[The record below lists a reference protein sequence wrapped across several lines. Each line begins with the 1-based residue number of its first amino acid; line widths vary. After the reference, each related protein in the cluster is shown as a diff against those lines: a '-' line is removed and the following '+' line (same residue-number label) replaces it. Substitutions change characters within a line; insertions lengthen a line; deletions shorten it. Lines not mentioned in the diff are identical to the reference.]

1 MHVLFSSTVLASMF
15 RIATP
20 LTIAALGC
28 MLCYKTGVLN
38 LALEGI
44 MLIGA
49 FASVAVVIWTGGSV
63 WLGLLSATVAGG
75 VISLVFGLAVV
86 RFRAN
91 HIISSIAINMLGL
104 GMTTYLLQ
112 AIFETQGQIR
122 PPIIDK
128 LPLIDLPFLEK
139 IPIIGKALNGQSP
152 ITWLAFLL
160 MIACFVLLKKTEF
173 GLNICAVGESEDA
186 ARTAGVSPEKIRWQ
200 VIIIA
205 GLLCGLAG
213 GYISTITVSE
223 FTENMISGRG
233 FTAFTAVV
241 FGGAHPVFVWLVT
254 LLLGYADAV
263 GIQIELVGTGIP
275 SSIVKMFPFILA
287 LVSLVIASGTQKL
300 RASGGVLRK
309 TCDTSEKSNRKL
321 RSLRNRY

>member
-1 MHVLFSSTVLASMF
+1 MQIVFSSTVFASML

-28 MLCYKTGVLN
+28 LLCYKTGVLN

-44 MLIGA
+44 MLVGA
-49 FASVAVVIWTGGSV
+49 FASVAVVIWSGGNV
-63 WLGLLSATVAGG
+63 WLGLIGGTVTGG
-75 VISLVFGLAVV
+75 LIALVFGLAVV
-86 RFRAN
+86 RFQAN

-104 GMTTYLLQ
+104 GLTTYLLR
-112 AIFETQGQIR
+112 ALFETQGQIR
-122 PPIIDK
+122 PPAIDK
-128 LPLIDLPFLEK
+128 LPLLNIPLLEK
-139 IPIIGKALNGQSP
+139 IPVIGKALNGQSP

-160 MIACFVLLKKTEF
+160 VIACYILLYKTEF

-186 ARTAGVSPEKIRWQ
+186 ARTAGVSPERIRWQ
-200 VIIIA
+200 VIVLS

-213 GYISTITVSE
+213 GYIATITVSE

-275 SSIVKMFPFILA
+275 SSIVKMFPFVLA

-300 RASGGVLRK
+300 KSSGGLRRRS
-309 TCDTSEKSNRKL
+309 CDRPVRRNARKAK
-321 RSLRNRY
+321 

>member
-1 MHVLFSSTVLASMF
+1 ML

-28 MLCYKTGVLN
+28 LLCYKTGVLN

-44 MLIGA
+44 MLVGA
-49 FASVAVVIWTGGSV
+49 FASVAVVIWTNGNV
-63 WLGLLSATVAGG
+63 WLGLLGGTIAGG
-75 VISLVFGLAVV
+75 IISLVFGLAVV

-104 GMTTYLLQ
+104 GMTTYLLR
-112 AIFETQGQIR
+112 AIFQTQGQIR
-122 PPIIDK
+122 PPAIDK
-128 LPLIDLPFLEK
+128 LPLLDLPVLEK
-139 IPIIGKALNGQSP
+139 IPVIGKALNGQSP

-160 MIACFVLLKKTEF
+160 TIACFVLLYKTEF

-186 ARTAGVSPEKIRWQ
+186 ARTAGVSPERIRWQ

-300 RASGGVLRK
+300 RTSGGIIRRA
-309 TCDTSEKSNRKL
+309 CDRPE
-321 RSLRNRY
+321 RNGKRNIKE

>member
-1 MHVLFSSTVLASMF
+1 MQIIFSSTVFASML

-28 MLCYKTGVLN
+28 LLCYKTGVLN

-49 FASVAVVIWTGGSV
+49 FASVSVVIWSGGNV
-63 WLGLLSATVAGG
+63 WLGLLGGIIAGG
-75 VISLVFGLAVV
+75 LIALVFGLAVV

-104 GMTTYLLQ
+104 GLTTYLLR
-112 AIFETQGQIR
+112 ALFETQGQIR
-122 PPIIDK
+122 PPLIDK
-128 LPLIDLPFLEK
+128 LPLLNMPMLEK
-139 IPIIGKALNGQSP
+139 VPVIGKALNGQSP

-160 MIACFVLLKKTEF
+160 VIACYILIYKTEF

-186 ARTAGVSPEKIRWQ
+186 ARTAGVSPERIRWQ
-200 VIIIA
+200 VIVLA

-213 GYISTITVSE
+213 GYIATVTVSE

-263 GIQIELVGTGIP
+263 GIQIELVGTGVP

-300 RASGGVLRK
+300 RRSGRLRRNKCDIPGTKFARK
-309 TCDTSEKSNRKL
+309 TK
-321 RSLRNRY
+321 

>member
-1 MHVLFSSTVLASMF
+1 MEILFSSTVFASML

-28 MLCYKTGVLN
+28 LLCYKTGVLN
-38 LALEGI
+38 LALEGV

-49 FASVAVVIWTGGSV
+49 FASVAVVIWSGGNV
-63 WLGLLSATVAGG
+63 WLGLLGGTIAGG
-75 VISLVFGLAVV
+75 LVSLVFGLAVV
-86 RFRAN
+86 RFKAN

-104 GMTTYLLQ
+104 GLTTYLLR
-112 AIFETQGQIR
+112 ALFDTQGQIR
-122 PPIIDK
+122 PKIIDK
-128 LPLIDLPFLEK
+128 MPSWDLSFLEK
-139 IPIIGKALNGQSP
+139 IPVIGKALSSQSP
-152 ITWLAFLL
+152 ITWLAFALV
-160 MIACFVLLKKTEF
+160 IACFILLYKTEF

-186 ARTAGVSPEKIRWQ
+186 ARTAGISPERIRWQ

-213 GYISTITVSE
+213 GYISTVTVSE

-263 GIQIELVGTGIP
+263 GIQIELIGTGIP

-300 RASGGVLRK
+300 KSKGGLSR
-309 TCDTSEKSNRKL
+309 
-321 RSLRNRY
+321 RSLRKQTEAAKQKQV

>member
-1 MHVLFSSTVLASMF
+1 MEILFSSTVFASML

-28 MLCYKTGVLN
+28 LLCYKTGVLN
-38 LALEGI
+38 LALEGV

-49 FASVAVVIWTGGSV
+49 FASVAVVIWSGGNV
-63 WLGLLSATVAGG
+63 WLGLIGGTIAGG
-75 VISLVFGLAVV
+75 LVSLVFGLAVV
-86 RFRAN
+86 RFKAN

-104 GMTTYLLQ
+104 GLTTYLLR
-112 AIFETQGQIR
+112 ALFDTQGQIR
-122 PPIIDK
+122 PKIIDK
-128 LPLIDLPFLEK
+128 MPSWNLPFLEK
-139 IPIIGKALNGQSP
+139 IPVVGKALSSQSP
-152 ITWLAFLL
+152 ITWLAFALV
-160 MIACFVLLKKTEF
+160 IACFILLYKTEF

-186 ARTAGVSPEKIRWQ
+186 ARTAGISPERIRWQ

-263 GIQIELVGTGIP
+263 GIQIELIGTGIP

-300 RASGGVLRK
+300 KSKGGLSRRALRK
-309 TCDTSEKSNRKL
+309 QAEAAKNKQI
-321 RSLRNRY
+321 

>member
-1 MHVLFSSTVLASMF
+1 MQIVFSSTVFASML

-28 MLCYKTGVLN
+28 LLCYKTGVLN
-38 LALEGI
+38 LAMEGV
-44 MLIGA
+44 MLVGA
-49 FASVAVVIWTGGSV
+49 FASVAVVVWTGGNV
-63 WLGLLSATVAGG
+63 WLGLLGG
-75 VISLVFGLAVV
+75 TIVGGLIALVFGLAVV

-104 GMTTYLLQ
+104 GLTTYLLR

-122 PPIIDK
+122 PPVIDK
-128 LPLIDLPFLEK
+128 LPLLNMPILEK
-139 IPIIGKALNGQSP
+139 IPVIGKALNGQSP

-160 MIACFVLLKKTEF
+160 VIACYIMLYKTEF
-173 GLNICAVGESEDA
+173 GLNICAVGDSEDA
-186 ARTAGVSPEKIRWQ
+186 ARTAGVSPERIRWQ
-200 VIIIA
+200 VIILS

-213 GYISTITVSE
+213 GYIATVTVSE

-263 GIQIELVGTGIP
+263 GIQIELVGTGVP

-300 RASGGVLRK
+300 RSSGRLRRAKNSETNAKIAQK
-309 TCDTSEKSNRKL
+309 TK
-321 RSLRNRY
+321 

>member
-1 MHVLFSSTVLASMF
+1 MGVFFSSTVFSSML

-28 MLCYKTGVLN
+28 LLCYKTGVLN

-44 MLIGA
+44 MLVGA
-49 FASVAVVIWTGGSV
+49 FASVAVVIWTDGNV
-63 WLGLLSATVAGG
+63 WLGLLGGTIAGG
-75 VISLVFGLAVV
+75 IISMVFGLAVV

-104 GMTTYLLQ
+104 GMTTYLLR

-122 PPIIDK
+122 PSTIEK
-128 LPLIDLPFLEK
+128 LPLLDLPFLEK
-139 IPIIGKALNGQSP
+139 IPVIGKALNGQSP

-160 MIACFVLLKKTEF
+160 TIACFVLLYKTEF

-186 ARTAGVSPEKIRWQ
+186 ARTAGVSPERIRWQ

-300 RASGGVLRK
+300 RTSGGIIRRA
-309 TCDTSEKSNRKL
+309 CDKPE
-321 RSLRNRY
+321 RNGNKNIKR